1 MEVSKLIVHIV
12 TRKPLALAAKPVSE
26 CDFVGNAATD
36 IDAVAAAAAMEMPAG
51 VCNVAYEQWPDDD
64 VVHFTGDCAS
74 FGRQAAPVVATCH
87 QTTDARTACKFDA
100 MAVAGTTN
108 THKLPAPTCQSKR
121 CSVHARDPQPD
132 RDRDPDPD
140 PDRERVGADCPGAR
154 HDNRRFVQP
163 ISQPIN
169 LAAANKSASPLSDH
183 DDDGDV
189 TIS

>member
-1 MEVSKLIVHIV
+1 M
-12 TRKPLALAAKPVSE
+12 AAKPVSE
-26 CDFVGNAATD
+26 SDFVGNAATD
-36 IDAVAAAAAMEMPAG
+36 IDAAAAAAVATAMEMPTG
-51 VCNVAYEQWPDDD
+51 VCNVAYEQWSDDD
-64 VVHFTGDCAS
+64 VVHFSGDCAS
-74 FGRQAAPVVATCH
+74 FCRQAAPVVATC
-87 QTTDARTACKFDA
+87 QQWTDARTACKFDA

-108 THKLPAPTCQSKR
+108 TLTHTNCHRPRANAKR

-169 LAAANKSASPLSDH
+169 LAAANKSVSPLSHH
-183 DDDGDV
+183 DDDDDDDV
-189 TIS
+189 TMS

>member
-1 MEVSKLIVHIV
+1 MH
-12 TRKPLALAAKPVSE
+12 
-26 CDFVGNAATD
+26 
-36 IDAVAAAAAMEMPAG
+36 
-51 VCNVAYEQWPDDD
+51 DDD
-64 VVHFTGDCAS
+64 VVHFTDDCAS

-108 THKLPAPTCQSKR
+108 THKHTHTNFQRPRANPKR
-121 CSVHARDPQPD
+121 CSVHARDPQSD
-132 RDRDPDPD
+132 RDRDPD

-169 LAAANKSASPLSDH
+169 LAAANKSVSPLSDH
-183 DDDGDV
+183 DDDV